1 MIVGCIHF
9 GSEIC
14 LSPPGQLN
22 KDSDRFR
29 EQDQIRYQ
37 DPPHLCYFVV
47 TGGVM
52 VDIQVAENPD
62 SLQISTA
69 PGTIYILA
77 PGIELEE
84 VSEYDKQTV
93 CRSADDIRTHDSTA
107 HTVVPDFYRLHSEL
121 RRGEVEQEDADLLE
135 NFVSSDPQPT
145 LCVAPR
151 ELDWLLSK
159 EALAEVLPLN
169 DYDLVFV
176 RYDRSAAQ
184 EIIMKQY
191 GDFSDLDS
199 NTLDRLRHSYRFD
212 DPTLPDDKFETRLP
226 FLVPTVGRML
236 SGGEDGIVF
245 PDAIDTSSSGGL
257 GQLADPMIE
266 SESASGVLSGLGDQL
281 PSLATVREDLENA
294 DFDSSTLIQQLR
306 DAAPS
311 LIGGILGTGVGMATS
326 TVLPLL
332 LYLFIRKRAK
342 EREESEFYDRFA
354 TVLDN
359 RLLPPTVAK
368 LEAKLGVPPRTLKAI
383 HNLSRP
389 ETHQKLV
396 ELVEQVDPEEL
407 EVFQQTMEEHHEA
420 IAALGEEI
428 GSLDA
433 RMEQVEGILD
443 SAISGAVQNLDFIE
457 RRVLGVEELMLDQ
470 SGLDMADF
478 VFVGPFP
485 EQIRQATLDN
495 EVVIVTGTAGCGKT
509 GAIYR
514 AMDRLEARDGFTTCV
529 PQLNAAGEEFIKR
542 GVQSSG
548 GQAPIIVSEFGA
560 PWGIEDSGDLR
571 TLFSSYNE
579 TIAESVIIECRS
591 ESLERLSNLGGRGL
605 QPSGSSSALL
615 DSAENVRA
623 PDIDAA
629 LAHECAFRTAQVI
642 GDGGD
647 ELSKIS
653 TEEGALETYGLLAK
667 LSVTRLVE
675 TGALDQKFDD
685 IINTALG
692 SFINEYE
699 TGSLEYRLVRLAAI
713 SGGTTEDMMHDVYGD
728 SHASINEAVENLDK
742 YFTNEGSRLTLQPPL
757 LSGVLLRKR
766 FVQHIEPT
774 VQDLVENGHLESVP
788 DVVANLTS
796 SYEFARKQA
805 SRTDESTELIEQ
817 LRREIGQ
824 AAVATLDDDAPA
836 RYIDCLN
843 IAFGVPVPTEYLRAD
858 ALSTWLIELMES
870 GQTPAEIAEEHPIS
884 AGLAEGE
891 AVSMLKASVGIGTG
905 YVYSPGASL
914 AEFLAFTVKL
924 AASLQ
929 AGIENSGVAVGNFTH
944 TGVIQDLLESVL
956 GMVLLQPR
964 TAEIDIEQ
972 WYKSIDQARSEL
984 AIVKNMGK
992 SDIPE
997 GFCYQILGG
1006 AVGHGLLLSLASGK
1020 ELSNKN
1026 PGLEQIRSF
1035 VTEDRTDLVSYFD
1048 GVFDRVNKNMNEAL
1062 LQPILGMIL
1071 DHWSSRTLPDGSSP
1085 PVATIGVQYL
1095 TNLGKETGEF
1105 GQDISEKRRQSE
1117 LIHVLET
1124 LRHYQEV
1131 DSIIEIETKFFAR
1144 LVDSQ
1149 TNPAGAHNVYETEW
1163 LQACAEVAPEHG
1175 VVPNLFEVAV
1185 VNALVP
1191 FPQKRDEQAEIL
1203 PRASQDLSL
1212 MMADFG
1218 PYELF
1223 VEAVDD
1229 EIEDGALDV
1238 AYLLTASTAIAY
1250 PDRLTEIIDYFETRT
1265 VVYRS
1270 QKILT
1275 YTPDFS
1281 QFDGEVPALE
1291 DVEYKKDSESD
1302 LGRAREGLLSWGAD
1316 ILPDTSYSVALS
1328 ILFGTLA
1335 SPSTASEPVLQPC
1348 QHPAFDPSVYI
1359 VTSPSVATEA
1369 VTELLAQPDALIHI
1383 VAGSYT
1389 SQQYEG
1395 DPIPRLSELIQILL
1409 TTADSDDIESL
1420 ISQRLSELA
1429 EDSPGIHEQVISNL
1443 D

>member
-1 MIVGCIHF
+1 
-9 GSEIC
+9 
-14 LSPPGQLN
+14 
-22 KDSDRFR
+22 
-29 EQDQIRYQ
+29 
-37 DPPHLCYFVV
+37 
-47 TGGVM
+47 M

-62 SLQISTA
+62 PLQISTA

-77 PGIELEE
+77 PGIEIEE
-84 VSEYDKQTV
+84 VAEYDKQTV
-93 CRSADDIRTHDSTA
+93 CRSADDIQTRDSTA

-121 RRGEVEQEDADLLE
+121 HRGEVDQEDADLLE

-145 LCVAPR
+145 LCLAPR
-151 ELDWLLSK
+151 ELDWLLSQ
-159 EALAEVLPLN
+159 EALAEVLPLD

-184 EIIMKQY
+184 EIITKQY

-199 NTLDRLRHSYRFD
+199 DTLDRLRHSYRFD
-212 DPTLPDDKFETRLP
+212 DATLPDDEFETRLP

-236 SGGEDGIVF
+236 SGSEDGIVF

-342 EREESEFYDRFA
+342 EREESEFYDRFG

-407 EVFQQTMEEHHEA
+407 EVFQQTMEEHDEA

-433 RMEQVEGILD
+433 RMERVEGILD
-443 SAISGAVQNLDFIE
+443 SVISGAVRDLDFIE
-457 RRVLGVEELMLDQ
+457 HRVLGVEELMLDR
-470 SGLDMADF
+470 SGLDIADF

-548 GQAPIIVSEFGA
+548 GQAPVIVSEFGA

-579 TIAESVIIECRS
+579 TEAESVIIECRS

-605 QPSGSSSALL
+605 QPSISSSALL
-615 DSAENVRA
+615 DSAEKVRA
-623 PDIDAA
+623 PDIDAV
-629 LAHECAFRTAQVI
+629 LAHECAFKTAQVI

-647 ELSKIS
+647 ELPKIS

-675 TGALDQKFDD
+675 TGELDQEFDD

-692 SFINEYE
+692 SFIDEYD

-713 SGGTTEDMMHDVYGD
+713 SGGTTEDIVHDVYGD

-742 YFTNEGSRLTLQPPL
+742 YLTNEGPRLTLQPPL

-766 FVQHIEPT
+766 FAQYIDPT
-774 VQDLVENGHLESVP
+774 VQDLVENGHLESVS
-788 DVVANLTS
+788 DVVANLMS

-824 AAVATLDDDAPA
+824 AAVATLDDDDPA

-858 ALSTWLIELMES
+858 ALSKWLVDLMES
-870 GQTPAEIAEEHPIS
+870 GQTTPAEIAEEHPIS
-884 AGLAEGE
+884 AGLAEGD
-891 AVSMLKASVGIGTG
+891 AVSMLKACVGIGTG

-914 AEFLAFTVKL
+914 AEFLTFTVEL

-929 AGIENSGVAVGNFTH
+929 AGIESSEVAVGNFTH
-944 TGVIQDLLESVL
+944 TYVIQDLLESVL
-956 GMVLLQPR
+956 GMVLLQSR
-964 TAEIDIEQ
+964 TEEIDVEQ
-972 WYKSIDQARSEL
+972 WHKSIDQARSEL
-984 AIVKNMGK
+984 AIVKNMGR
-992 SDIPE
+992 SEIPE
-997 GFCYQILGG
+997 GFCYQVLGG
-1006 AVGHGLLLSLASGK
+1006 AVGHGLLLSLASRK
-1020 ELSNKN
+1020 ELSNEN
-1026 PGLEQIRSF
+1026 PALERIRSF

-1048 GVFDRVNKNMNEAL
+1048 GVFARVSKRGNDAL
-1062 LQPILGMIL
+1062 SQPILGIIL

-1105 GQDISEKRRQSE
+1105 GQDISEQRRQSE

-1124 LRHYQEV
+1124 LRGYKET
-1131 DSIIEIETKFFAR
+1131 DSTIEIETKFFAR

-1163 LQACAEVAPEHG
+1163 LQACAEVAPKHG

-1203 PRASQDLSL
+1203 PRANQDLSL
-1212 MMADFG
+1212 MMADYG

-1229 EIEDGALDV
+1229 EIEEGVLDI

-1250 PDRLTEIIDYFETRT
+1250 PDRLTEIIDYFEART
-1265 VVYRS
+1265 VEYRS

-1275 YTPDFS
+1275 YTPDLS

-1302 LGRAREGLLSWGAD
+1302 LGRAREGLLSWAVET
-1316 ILPDTSYSVALS
+1316 LPDTSYSVALS
-1328 ILFGTLA
+1328 ILFGTLV
-1335 SPSTASEPVLQPC
+1335 SPSTADEPVLQPC
-1348 QHPAFDPSVYI
+1348 QHPAFDPSTYI
-1359 VTSPSVATEA
+1359 VTSPSVAIEA
-1369 VTELLAQPDALIHI
+1369 VTRLLGQPDALIHI
-1383 VAGSYT
+1383 IAGSYT
-1389 SQQYEG
+1389 SQQYER

-1420 ISQRLSELA
+1420 MSQRLSELA